1 MLAPSLQLRARAE
14 LVRRQRVGQAEYD
27 PQKTPDWAT
36 IARSDQLP
44 PAWDW
49 STWLILA
56 GRGWGK
62 TRTGAEWFREKA
74 KDVPLLRIIAP
85 TFSDA
90 RDTCVEGESGLK
102 AICGKRELVKWNRSI
117 GEGEFSNGS
126 RFKVFSG
133 NEPDRLRGPQSYAD
147 WCDELGVWEY
157 AEAAWD
163 MAQMGLR
170 LGKHPQVCVTTTPK
184 PIKLIK
190 DLLANP
196 NTHTTRG
203 STYDNRENLAASF
216 FENIIAKYEGTR
228 LGRQELNAELLEDA
242 PGALWKRD
250 TIEANRYLKAPE
262 MDMIVVGVDPT
273 ATSTGDEAGI
283 ITDGRAKIGNHQHLF
298 VLADDSLHGSPREW
312 ATAAV
317 TAYYRHKADLIVAE
331 SNNGGEM
338 VAAVISQVDSSVPV
352 KLVHASRAKRTRAEP
367 IATIYEKS
375 LGSDTPPRGHHV
387 GRFMELEDELCQW
400 VPGDPSPNRLD
411 AHVWAATELMLVT
424 RDASTM
430 PNIFAP

>member
-1 MLAPSLQLRARAE
+1 MQ
-14 LVRRQRVGQAEYD
+14 
-27 PQKTPDWAT
+27 
-36 IARSDQLP
+36 IARPEQLP
-44 PAWDW
+44 PAGDW

-62 TRTGAEWFREKA
+62 TRTGAEWFRKKA
-74 KDVPLLRIIAP
+74 QSVPLLRIIAP
-85 TFSDA
+85 TFADA

-102 AICGKRELVKWNRSI
+102 SICGKGELVKWNRSI
-117 GEGEFSNGS
+117 GEGEFSSGA

-147 WCDELGVWEY
+147 WCDELGAWEY

-170 LGKHPQVCVTTTPK
+170 LGTHPQVCVTTTPR

-190 DLLANP
+190 DLIASS
-196 NTHTTRG
+196 NTHVTHG

-216 FENIIAKYEGTR
+216 FQNIIAKYEGTR
-228 LGRQELNAELLEDA
+228 LGRQELNAEILEDA

-250 TIEANRYLKAPE
+250 TIDANRHRGELPKF
-262 MDMIVVGVDPT
+262 DMIVVGVDPT

-283 ITDGRAKIGNHQHLF
+283 ITDARARIGAHNHLY
-298 VLADDSLHGSPREW
+298 VLADDSMHGSPREW

-331 SNNGGEM
+331 ANNGGEM
-338 VAAVISQVDSSVPV
+338 VAAVIAQVDSMVPV
-352 KLVHASRAKRTRAEP
+352 KLVHASRAKRTRGEP
-367 IATIYEKS
+367 IAAIYEATK
-375 LGSDTPPRGHHV
+375 GSDMPPRGHHV
-387 GRFMELEDELCQW
+387 GVFSELEDELCQW
-400 VPGDPSPNRLD
+400 VPGDASPNRLD
-411 AHVWAATELMLVT
+411 AHVWAATELMLVV
-424 RDASTM
+424 REAQTM
-430 PNIFAP
+430 DNIFTRR